1 MNNSNLS
8 NYNRISKEEA
18 NTLKQ
23 SFGGDFESVY
33 LFKRTQSIVSA
44 IYLIT
49 GIMTDTEPIKGTLR
63 SIGARALVSVSE
75 VLSVVESGNTPLTRV
90 NKDFLSLSSLLSV
103 ASKSGMISQMNASLV
118 NSEIFKLSG
127 EFLKFGD
134 KTGPQ
139 SSILEEIRNGKGFEY
154 FAGFGSKSARRGIGK
169 GRIRVSA
176 GDNSNRVLVNTRSDH
191 GVSDTKNV
199 VAVPDHVVSDRVPR
213 AVDRTVDREVELS
226 DRKLLIM
233 DILSDGERKTVGDLS
248 RYIINTSDK
257 TIQRDLVAL
266 VGNGILRREGKK
278 RWTKY
283 YLAEVVNGQ
292 DEKNTLYS

>member
-8 NYNRISKEEA
+8 NFNRISKEEA

-49 GIMTDTEPIKGTLR
+49 GIMTDTEPIKETLR

-75 VLSVVESGNTPLTRV
+75 ILSAVESGNTLLTRV

-134 KTGPQ
+134 KTGSH

-154 FAGFGSKSARRGIGK
+154 FAGFGSKSARRGNGK
-169 GRIRVSA
+169 DRMKVSA
-176 GDNSNRVLVNTRSDH
+176 GGNSNRGVANTRSGH
-191 GVSDTKNV
+191 NVSDIKNKNV
-199 VAVPDHVVSDRVPR
+199 VAVPDHVVSDRVHG
-213 AVDRTVDREVELS
+213 EVELS

-248 RYIINTSDK
+248 RYIVNTSDK

-292 DEKNTLYS
+292 DEKKDAI

>member
-23 SFGGDFESVY
+23 SFGGDFESVF

-49 GIMTDTEPIKGTLR
+49 GIMTDTEPIKETLR

-75 VLSVVESGNTPLTRV
+75 VLSAVESGNTLLTRV

-118 NSEIFKLSG
+118 NSEIFKLSE

-134 KTGPQ
+134 KSGSK
-139 SSILEEIRNGKGFEY
+139 SSILEEIRSGKGFDY
-154 FAGFGSKSARRGIGK
+154 FAGFGGKSARRGNGK
-169 GRIRVSA
+169 DRIKVSA
-176 GDNSNRVLVNTRSDH
+176 GGNSNRGVANTRSGH
-191 GVSDTKNV
+191 NVSDIKNKNV
-199 VAVPDHVVSDRVPR
+199 AAAPDHVVSDRVHG
-213 AVDRTVDREVELS
+213 EVELS

-248 RYIINTSDK
+248 RYIVNTSDK

-266 VGNGILRREGKK
+266 VGNGILRREGRK

-283 YLAEVVNGQ
+283 YLAKVANGQ
-292 DEKNTLYS
+292 DEKKDAI